1 MTPVMHIALGLSLGM
16 ADQRFRALSDVDLA
30 DIWYALSGAEIR
42 HPDCFKPLA
51 DAAMKE
57 LEARK
62 GPTVSAF
69 LDDRFARFRGSDKPE
84 DVAANARATARC
96 DPDS

>member
-1 MTPVMHIALGLSLGM
+1 
-16 ADQRFRALSDVDLA
+16 
-30 DIWYALSGAEIR
+30 
-42 HPDCFKPLA
+42 
-51 DAAMKE
+51 MKE

-84 DVAANARATARC
+84 DVAANAKATERC

>member
-1 MTPVMHIALGLSLGM
+1 MRVVSALSLCM
-16 ADQRFRALSDVDLA
+16 ADERFCALSDADLA
-30 DIWYALSGAEIR
+30 DVWYALSGAEIR

-51 DAAMKE
+51 DATMKE

-69 LDDRFARFRGSDKPE
+69 LDDRFARFRGSDTPE
-84 DVAANARATARC
+84 DVVANAKATERC